1 MQRILVDN
9 YLIETPISKIIELLR
24 ISLTNG
30 KLKDIKDKPDDIV
43 VSYPFHSG
51 GQEEQG

>member
-1 MQRILVDN
+1 MQRILIDN

-30 KLKDIKDKPDDIV
+30 KLKDVQDNKFSSIE
-43 VSYPFHSG
+43 VSFID
-51 GQEEQG
+51 

>member
-1 MQRILVDN
+1 MQRILIDN

-30 KLKDIKDKPDDIV
+30 KLKDVQDKEFSSIK
-43 VSYPFHSG
+43 VSFID
-51 GQEEQG
+51 